1 MNLANIKHFAARH
14 RTVIRDLVVL
24 TGLAAAGALI
34 AFKCDIFPNDCG
46 AGTRENTV
54 ELDEALLLGGL
65 LLAIGLA
72 MFAARRYFAQ
82 KREMRRRMAAE
93 RQVRMLAFQD
103 SLTGLPNRRQ
113 FDDALKEALDSPPR
127 ASAMHGVF
135 LLDLNGFKQINDIHG
150 HAAGDE
156 VLIIVAQRLLSA
168 MREGDLIAR
177 FGGDEFAILAQH
189 LLGPESATNL
199 ARRVI
204 QALESPIIIGEKSLR
219 VGVGISI
226 ALVPNDAT
234 TKDEILRKADVA
246 LYRAKAERRSAMR
259 FFEKQMDHHI
269 HEHDRMEREL
279 RAALAA
285 DAVRAVFE
293 PSIDLASGQLV
304 GFEAIPRWIQPEFG
318 EISPQRFIPLAEE
331 AGLIHELAERL
342 LRQACAAATRWPPN
356 IRLAIDLFPSQ
367 LTDKELPVR
376 ILGILAE
383 HAIAPSRLELE
394 VTESALV
401 HDVNAAEITLGALHD
416 AGVRITLD
424 NFGTGY
430 STLYHLRK
438 CKLDKIKI
446 DPIFVAGMSTER
458 EKARLVNALA
468 GLGLGLGLTIA
479 AEGIENASEGASLV
493 GNGCQEGQG
502 DWVGVA
508 VSAEETL
515 RFFNGAPPKN
525 TRRDESPPSGAPFLP
540 AAAC

>member
-14 RTVIRDLVVL
+14 WTVIRDVVAL
-24 TGLAAAGALI
+24 TGLAVAGTLI
-34 AFKCDIFPNDCG
+34 AFKFDIFPNDCG
-46 AGTRENTV
+46 AGPRENTI

-72 MFAARRYFAQ
+72 LFALRRYSEQ

-127 ASAMHGVF
+127 ARAMHGVF

-204 QALESPIIIGEKSLR
+204 QALESPIIIGKKSYR
-219 VGVGISI
+219 VGVGIGI

-259 FFEKQMDHHI
+259 FFEEQMDHHI
-269 HEHDRMEREL
+269 HEHDRMERDL

-285 DAVRAVFE
+285 DAVRALFE
-293 PSIDLASGQLV
+293 PSIDLASGELV
-304 GFEAIPRWIQPEFG
+304 GFEAIPCWIQPELG
-318 EISPQRFIPLAEE
+318 EISLQRLIPLAED

-342 LRQACAAATRWPPN
+342 LRQACAAALRWPPN

-367 LTDKELPVR
+367 LKDKDLPGR

-383 HAIAPSRLELE
+383 HSIAASRLELE

-458 EKARLVNALA
+458 DKARLVNALV

-479 AEGIENASEGASLV
+479 AEGIENASTGASLV

-515 RFFNGAPPKN
+515 RFFNGAAEKY
-525 TRRDESPPSGAPFLP
+525 SAG
-540 AAAC
+540 